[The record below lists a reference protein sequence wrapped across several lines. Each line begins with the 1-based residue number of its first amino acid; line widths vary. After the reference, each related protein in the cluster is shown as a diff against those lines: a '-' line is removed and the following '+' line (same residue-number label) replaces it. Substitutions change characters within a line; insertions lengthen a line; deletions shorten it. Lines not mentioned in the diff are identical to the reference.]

1 VDSITQLTAG
11 AAVGEAVLGRTVGR
25 KAMLWGAVLGT
36 LPDLD
41 VLIPVDGPVAE
52 FVYHRGFSHSLFLLA
67 LVSPLAGWCIIRI
80 HPTTRKY
87 FKGWLLLALL
97 VLQSGVLLDLLTVYG
112 TRVLW
117 PFDNTPLA
125 WPVFFIVDPLFT
137 IPLLAGCLAA
147 LLLSRV
153 KLVGHRMNTAGLML
167 CLVYMLWAF
176 GVREFS
182 DHRVKEKLA
191 RQEVD
196 FSRLVSTPAPFTTFL
211 HRFVGMDGDTYFETY
226 FSIFD
231 GDAPLCVNTYP
242 RNLALLRG
250 LDEHPPVVKLQWFT
264 RGWYAAAR
272 EGEAVVINDLRM
284 GSEPYY
290 VFRFQVAMVDGTDLL
305 PVEDEQLETQID
317 PRQLRWVW
325 KRIWKPMPV
334 PSWASISAGVH
345 SRTRREALKPK
356 SRRVP

>member
-11 AAVGEAVLGRTVGR
+11 AAVGEAVLGRKVGR

-41 VLIPVDGPVAE
+41 VLIPVDGPVEA

-67 LVSPLAGWCIIRI
+67 LVSPLAGWGITKI
-80 HPTTRKY
+80 HPATRKH
-87 FKGWLLLALL
+87 FKGWVLLALL
-97 VLQSGVLLDLLTVYG
+97 VLQSGVLLDFLTVYG
-112 TRVLW
+112 TRILW
-117 PFDNTPLA
+117 PFVNTPLA

-147 LLLSRV
+147 LLLSRD
-153 KLVGHRMNTAGLML
+153 KHLGHRLNTVGMML
-167 CLVYMLWAF
+167 GLVYMLWAF

-182 DHRVKEKLA
+182 DHRVKEQLA
-191 RQEVD
+191 RQNVD

-211 HRFVGMDGDTYFETY
+211 YRFVGMDGDTYFETY

-231 GDAPLCVNTYP
+231 GDAPLSVNTYP
-242 RNLALLRG
+242 RNVEMLRG
-250 LDEHPPVVKLQWFT
+250 LDEHPPVVNLRWFT

-272 EGEAVVINDLRM
+272 EGNSVVISDLRM

-290 VFRFQVAMVDGTDLL
+290 VFRFKVATVEGPDIL
-305 PVEDEQLETQID
+305 PVKDEQLETQID
-317 PRQLRWVW
+317 PRQLSWVW
-325 KRIWKPMPV
+325 KRIWQPIPV
-334 PSWASISAGVH
+334 PSWASNSAGVH
-345 SRTRREALKPK
+345 N
-356 SRRVP
+356 